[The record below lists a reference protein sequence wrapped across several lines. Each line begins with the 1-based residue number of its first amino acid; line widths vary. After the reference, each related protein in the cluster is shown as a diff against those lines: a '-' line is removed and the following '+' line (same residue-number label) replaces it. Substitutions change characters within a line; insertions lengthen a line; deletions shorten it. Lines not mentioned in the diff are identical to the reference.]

1 MVKYVVLD
9 RRQAV
14 RHWVLVPA
22 FAGSNPAGP
31 AKHKKKT
38 FRSYFYAFVCADRM
52 RTVGSHRAKE
62 EWNDDRIYG
71 TELSMVLNHECW
83 QHYNNGNIILSKLY
97 SELWGEFHDC
107 VLDNWKGEDLQ
118 YYLRI
123 TD

>member
-38 FRSYFYAFVCADRM
+38 FRSYFYAFVCADRI
-52 RTVGSHRAKE
+52 RTVGSHRAKRGLAE
-62 EWNDDRIYG
+62 AKRRRHPAGPAIFLG
-71 TELSMVLNHECW
+71 IKMPPRCTRGRGGGLVELTLLH
-83 QHYNNGNIILSKLY
+83 
-97 SELWGEFHDC
+97 
-107 VLDNWKGEDLQ
+107 LQ
-118 YYLRI
+118 VMQ
-123 TD
+123 